1 MAIERRL
8 EVCFVL
14 RQLLKLCADSCVS
27 TGSVPGGGGGG
38 SSSLAYRPIEDESV
52 SFSGN
57 IGNFS
62 SSSSSISSSISSMCP
77 VIARLLVDAW
87 REVDLDFAGAGHADD
102 CACCGNG
109 VYVHMQFLAV
119 VMIVLVVVVP
129 IVIILTRNCLLSNS
143 YSKLRVF
150 DTVCR

>member
-27 TGSVPGGGGGG
+27 IGSVPGGGGGG

-62 SSSSSISSSISSMCP
+62 SSSSSISSMCP

-87 REVDLDFAGAGHADD
+87 REVDLNFAGAGHADD
-102 CACCGNG
+102 CACCGSG
-109 VYVHMQFLAV
+109 VYMHMQFLGV
-119 VMIVLVVVVP
+119 VMIVLVVVP
-129 IVIILTRNCLLSNS
+129 IVIILTRNCLRSNS